1 MIKSLSLSHLA
12 ERLSESLGAQL
23 HQGNADFNRVT
34 TDTRALLTGDLFVAL
49 RGERF
54 DAHDFL
60 HQAAEQGACALVV
73 EKLDPEIALPQL
85 CVNDTLLALG
95 QIAALNRDEF
105 HAPLLAVTG
114 SGGKTTVK
122 TMLAQILGECGD
134 VLATKGSLNNH
145 IGVPL
150 TLLELQAHHGFAV
163 IEMGASG
170 MGEIAYLSALARPDI
185 ALITNVM
192 PAHIAGFGS
201 LANVARAKSEIYAS
215 LSAQGTA
222 VVNIDDAF
230 ASGWLAELQQKNQPV
245 FRVSLHDQQADCYAK
260 DIQINNQ
267 SLNFTVVI
275 GDQST
280 AVSLNALGEHNIRNA
295 LAASACAHLAGASLQ
310 HIQRGLAAFS
320 PVAGRMSRHLGY
332 RGARIID
339 DSYNANPGAVRV
351 AIDVLVAQPGT
362 GILVLGDMGE
372 LGENAAALHAHIGT
386 YAKEQGLKQL
396 FTLGELSRHA
406 SKAFSAGAEHFED
419 LASLL
424 TRLKEIADE
433 HTVFLIKGSR
443 SAKTD
448 LIVAALCATDDTTG
462 KQR

>member
-1 MIKSLSLSHLA
+1 MIKSLSLSQLA

-170 MGEIAYLSALARPDI
+170 MGEIAYLSALARPEI

-192 PAHIAGFGS
+192 PAHI
-201 LANVARAKSEIYAS
+201 
-215 LSAQGTA
+215 
-222 VVNIDDAF
+222 
-230 ASGWLAELQQKNQPV
+230 P
-245 FRVSLHDQQADCYAK
+245 LH
-260 DIQINNQ
+260 
-267 SLNFTVVI
+267 
-275 GDQST
+275 
-280 AVSLNALGEHNIRNA
+280 
-295 LAASACAHLAGASLQ
+295 AASAFPL
-310 HIQRGLAAFS
+310 
-320 PVAGRMSRHLGY
+320 
-332 RGARIID
+332 
-339 DSYNANPGAVRV
+339 
-351 AIDVLVAQPGT
+351 
-362 GILVLGDMGE
+362 
-372 LGENAAALHAHIGT
+372 
-386 YAKEQGLKQL
+386 
-396 FTLGELSRHA
+396 
-406 SKAFSAGAEHFED
+406 
-419 LASLL
+419 
-424 TRLKEIADE
+424 
-433 HTVFLIKGSR
+433 
-443 SAKTD
+443 
-448 LIVAALCATDDTTG
+448 
-462 KQR
+462 

>member
-1 MIKSLSLSHLA
+1 MIKPLSLSQLA
-12 ERLSESLGAQL
+12 KHMSESLGAQL
-23 HQGNADFNRVT
+23 HQGDASFTCVT
-34 TDTRALLTGDLFVAL
+34 TDTRTLSRGDLFVAL

-60 HQAAEQGACALVV
+60 HQAVAQGACALVV
-73 EKLDPEIALPQL
+73 EKFDPTIVLPQL
-85 CVNDTLLALG
+85 CVKDTLLALG
-95 QIAALNRDEF
+95 QIAALNRDAF
-105 HAPLLAVTG
+105 HAPLVAVTG

-122 TMLAQILGECGD
+122 TMLAHILEECGA

-150 TLLELQAHHGFAV
+150 TLLELQAQHRFAV

-170 MGEIAYLSALARPDI
+170 MGEIAYLSALAKPDI

-201 LANVARAKSEIYAS
+201 LANVARAKGEIYAS

-230 ASGWLAELQQKNQPV
+230 ASGWLTELQQKNQPI
-245 FRVSLHDQQADCYAK
+245 FRVSLHDSHADCYAK
-260 DIQINNQ
+260 DIQANGQ
-267 SLNFTVVI
+267 SLNFTVAI
-275 GDQST
+275 GDESV

-295 LAASACAHLAGASLQ
+295 LTASACAYLAGANLQ
-310 HIQRGLAAFS
+310 QIQRGLAAFS
-320 PVAGRMSRHLGY
+320 PVAGRMSRHSGY
-332 RGARIID
+332 RGAQIID

-351 AIDVLVAQPGT
+351 AIDVLAAQPGA
-362 GILVLGDMGE
+362 GVLVLGDMAE
-372 LGENAAALHAHIGT
+372 LGDNAAALHAQIGT

-396 FTLGELSRHA
+396 FTLGELSRNA
-406 SKAFSAGAEHFED
+406 SQAFSAGAEHFED
-419 LASLL
+419 HASLL

-448 LIVAALCATDDTTG
+448 LIVAALCATDTTG